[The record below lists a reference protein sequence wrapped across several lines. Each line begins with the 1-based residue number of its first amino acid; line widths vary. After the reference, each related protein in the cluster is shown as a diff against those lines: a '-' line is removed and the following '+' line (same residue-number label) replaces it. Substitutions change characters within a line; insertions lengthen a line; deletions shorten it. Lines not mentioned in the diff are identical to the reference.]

1 MFAPLIWALCASEV
15 VLIETSLVGKA
26 ALTKTFNLAVSSYRK
41 KRFDRIITALT
52 EGDIS
57 ISQAEFESDSFISC
71 FLKTN
76 EAIDKATSNEKIGLL
91 MQVFLCGINS
101 NLISK
106 LPDLYHEAITIFSE
120 LSYREVL
127 ILDIAKNHL
136 PFSSSNEGERVG
148 DKNKE
153 TIDKIA
159 SKLGIQE
166 DLAYVLLSRLQRTGF
181 IIDSAMLGNQR
192 YFYKTA
198 FLNEI
203 YSYLD
208 LQLSFTG
215 GA

>member
-1 MFAPLIWALCASEV
+1 MIMRDQCCTWELILS
-15 VLIETSLVGKA
+15 
-26 ALTKTFNLAVSSYRK
+26 
-41 KRFDRIITALT
+41 
-52 EGDIS
+52 
-57 ISQAEFESDSFISC
+57 
-71 FLKTN
+71 
-76 EAIDKATSNEKIGLL
+76 
-91 MQVFLCGINS
+91 GINS